1 MDLQNARNVYSNVV
15 AVCAYVLILAW
26 MILIFSMSAQPGDVS
41 GDISGGVSH
50 LFMKLWNVVF
60 FQGWNEAELLH
71 MAEIW
76 DYPIRKLA
84 HMTEFGILAMLIY
97 WGLGQRVDFVAGK
110 SFFQRICERL
120 RAWFSTYTRY
130 VVAWFFTVI
139 YAATDEIHQLFVP
152 DRSGNA
158 LDVCVDATGA
168 LLALLLVSGILR
180 LMEVYK
186 RKIQA
191 KKYNRRF

>member
-1 MDLQNARNVYSNVV
+1 MKNIRNIKDTMNLQNASNVYSNAV

-41 GDISGGVSH
+41 GNISGGVSH
-50 LFMKLWNVVF
+50 LFMKIWNVVF

-97 WGLGQRVDFVAGK
+97 WGLGQRVDFAAGK
-110 SFFQRICERL
+110 AFFQRIGERL
-120 RAWFSTYTRY
+120 CAWFPTYTRY
-130 VVAWFFTVI
+130 VTAWTFTVI
-139 YAATDEIHQLFVP
+139 YAASDEIHQLFVP

-158 LDVCVDATGA
+158 FDVCVDATGA
-168 LLALLLVSGILR
+168 LLALLIVWFICT
-180 LMEVYK
+180 LMK
-186 RKIQA
+186 
-191 KKYNRRF
+191 RRFY